1 MKRIHDHS
9 VRVSITFPEAHY
21 LELER
26 LSSMKKVSVAW
37 VVRDAVE
44 AYLKRETPLFDVD
57 DIAQD
62 PKSESRRM
70 QHEQR

>member
-1 MKRIHDHS
+1 
-9 VRVSITFPEAHY
+9 
-21 LELER
+21 
-26 LSSMKKVSVAW
+26 MKKVSVAW